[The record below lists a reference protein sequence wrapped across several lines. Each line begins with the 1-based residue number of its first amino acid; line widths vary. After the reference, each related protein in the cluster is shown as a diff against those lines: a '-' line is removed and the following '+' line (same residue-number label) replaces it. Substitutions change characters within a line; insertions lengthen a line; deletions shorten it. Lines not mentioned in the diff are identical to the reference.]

1 MADQIVPVTRSLFLC
16 DFHVGYQDGR
26 VDLHGIFNVLRP
38 ALYPHVRERF
48 VAYAQ
53 LTGGIGDVPFRF
65 AVRRADADQPSFVTP
80 PRLLRFGDRVAVHQ
94 LAVTIEGVRF
104 DGPGLYLVGLYCH
117 GIMVCDT
124 TLRLR

>member
-1 MADQIVPVTRSLFLC
+1 QIVPVTRSLFLC

-38 ALYPHVRERF
+38 AVYPHRRGRF
-48 VAYAQ
+48 VVYAQ
-53 LTGGIGDVPFRF
+53 LTGGVGDVPFHLE
-65 AVRRADADQPSFVTP
+65 VRRADGAGPGYRTP
-80 PRLLRFGDRVAVHQ
+80 PRTLRFADRVAVQQ
-94 LAVTIEGVRF
+94 LAVAIEGVRF
-104 DGPGLYLVGLYCH
+104 VGPGLYLVELYCH